1 MKYKIRII
9 LAIFLILILLSQNI
23 SIFLIN
29 VKATELKY
37 KILMDFYHGGWDGY
51 EGYKTISQL
60 LTEEGYIVEKN
71 FDKPIN
77 MINLSRYNAIL
88 FTYPKKPPFN
98 QDELNA
104 IKEYVYN
111 GGGLLLVVDTQMYWG
126 DVAPNQVAGLFGVHF
141 YGDFIMLAE
150 IVNFDHPI
158 TKDKKQGD
166 LFNPFILWDAAI
178 DRYPSNATILVK
190 ATILIRAA
198 STLSNIPNGTNTL
211 EKETQSTNHV
221 AMIALN
227 CGKGRAVFG
236 PCNGLVQ
243 PWGKEWYGRNEPNKM
258 LLNTVRW
265 LILPDLTISEI
276 KPVQVIWDCDIN
288 DDGKIDLVAGKS
300 TMIRCKVKMLNYET
314 LDKTTLVGI
323 QLQISQYKTYNTEVT
338 IEYLE
343 KNNGIIDFYI
353 EPPASIGD
361 LTILAKID
369 PENEIKEVDE
379 ANNEKSIEITV
390 RDTRGLSIVYVRV
403 ESIWPATYGAPTYS
417 EFYDTSINSWQF
429 IKATYPVANNE
440 FENKISLKPFYGSF
454 VPLVGCISDIIGLTY
469 WKFVRGIGDRV
480 VGIVSDNYFPYHK
493 RGNVVGISN
502 PLISRDAVLITNG
515 YWTVAAHEIAH
526 TFGPIL
532 QYEEYDVNPPGN
544 PANGYWV
551 EEHKEI
557 TNGICF
563 MGYAPPKHTY
573 NYWDGRDVWV
583 CNETFENLF
592 KEFIKIEEDKI
603 YPDVLVI
610 GGIVFKNGTINL
622 TKWYYV
628 ENRKIEYPL
637 PGNYSII
644 TLDWNGRMVD
654 RINFTVSFYLMAESH
669 SIIETNVTGFVFP
682 ISFAKNIAMIK
693 IQYNNITIFEINPY
707 IKLLH
712 DAIDCIPENAFVK
725 DGIGRR
731 KALHNKINEIEEKIM
746 KNLIIDA
753 RNKLK
758 FDLRDKLQKWLIDNY
773 EITYPL
779 QLSKNEILDLV
790 DEIIN
795 RLNIQISQGS

>member
-9 LAIFLILILLSQNI
+9 LVIFLILILLFQNI
-23 SIFLIN
+23 PIFIN
-29 VKATELKY
+29 VKASESNY

-60 LTEEGYIVEKN
+60 LSEEGYIVEKN
-71 FDKPIN
+71 FDKPLN
-77 MINLSRYNAIL
+77 MINLSKYNAIL

-126 DVAPNQVAGLFGVHF
+126 DVAPNQIAGLFGVHF
-141 YGDFIMLAE
+141 YGDFVMLAE

-158 TKDKKQGD
+158 TKDKKQED
-166 LFNPFILWDAAI
+166 LFNPFILWDAVI
-178 DRYPSNATILVK
+178 DKYPSNATILVK

-198 STLSNIPNGTNTL
+198 STLSNIPNGTITS

-227 CGKGRAVFG
+227 YGKGRAVFG

-243 PWGKEWYGRNEPNKM
+243 PWGTEWYKRDEPNKM

-353 EPPASIGD
+353 EPPTSIGD

-403 ESIWPATYGAPTYS
+403 ESVWPATYGAPTYS

-429 IKATYPVANNE
+429 IKATYPVAI
-440 FENKISLKPFYGSF
+440 NKITNVISYAPYPGTPIPFF
-454 VPLVGCISDIIGLTY
+454 GLTIDL
-469 WKFVRGIGDRV
+469 VRLTLRKYKLGVGDKII
-480 VGIVSDNYFPYHK
+480 GIVSDDYFPYHRYPTW
-493 RGNVVGISN
+493 RGASC
-502 PLISRDAVLITNG
+502 PELIKDAVLVTNG
-515 YWTVAAHEIAH
+515 YWTTAAHEIAH
-526 TFGPIL
+526 TFGLNL
-532 QYEEYDVNPPGN
+532 QAEEYDVNPPGN

-551 EEHKEI
+551 EKHKEI

-563 MGYAPPKHTY
+563 MGYAPPKYTY

-644 TLDWNGRMVD
+644 TLDWNGKLID
-654 RINFTVSFYLMAESH
+654 KINFTVSFYLITEPH

-773 EITYPL
+773 EITDPL

-795 RLNIQISQGS
+795 RLNIKISQGS